1 MIKTNYSF
9 ESRDKLREVENIGF
23 DPIIFSIYLNFKPA
37 KFLKMKSTF
46 LLLYLLIFPIIT
58 FANTE
63 TPKSNEFLFDSLKVQ
78 AHNHSVMKDSLV
90 AQKLRN
96 YPKKAKTSGI
106 LGIVGIG
113 TMIVLG
119 IASVGTFAVLIGAAI
134 SFAALV
140 MGILS
145 VRRVKNKKWARLGIV
160 LGSLGIL
167 VLAAWIGLII
177 YVVYL
182 FGNGFS

>member
-1 MIKTNYSF
+1 
-9 ESRDKLREVENIGF
+9 
-23 DPIIFSIYLNFKPA
+23 
-37 KFLKMKSTF
+37 MKSTF
-46 LLLYLLIFPIIT
+46 LLLCILIFPSIT
-58 FANTE
+58 FAKTE
-63 TPKSNEFLFDSLKVQ
+63 TAKSSEFVFDSLVLGVQ
-78 AHNHSVMKDSLV
+78 NQGVAKDSLV
-90 AQKLRN
+90 VKKLPN
-96 YPKKAKTSGI
+96 YPKIAKTSGV

-140 MGILS
+140 MGVLS

-160 LGSLGIL
+160 LGLLGIL
-167 VLAAWIGLII
+167 VLMAWIGLII